1 MPIEHFYGPGWK
13 RDRMA
18 NQMKEPEPVPPRI
31 SKVVHLSCQNGAQ
44 CELVPTHNS
53 IGYGYIDDCGASIYF
68 DSRHLQDH
76 RWFDLQVG
84 QEVEYTLD
92 KSTPNYAATVV
103 LINELASPRHRMVNE
118 SAGKQ
123 R

>member
-1 MPIEHFYGPGWK
+1 MDRAGK
-13 RDRMA
+13 DRMP
-18 NQMKEPEPVPPRI
+18 NQMKEPEPVPARI
-31 SKVVHLSCQNGAQ
+31 SKVVHLSCQKGAQ

-53 IGYGYIDDCGASIYF
+53 IGYGYIDDGGASIYF